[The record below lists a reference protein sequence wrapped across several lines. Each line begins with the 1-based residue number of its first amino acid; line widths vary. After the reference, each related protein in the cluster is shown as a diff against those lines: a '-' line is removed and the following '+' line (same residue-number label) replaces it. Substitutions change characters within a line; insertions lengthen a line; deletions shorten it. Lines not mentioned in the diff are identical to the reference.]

1 MKKILLIIQRE
12 YLVRVRKKSF
22 LVMTALAPLLFAGL
36 LIGPVLLN
44 KSVNKSKVI
53 EVVDKSGLF
62 VNKLEKNSNLKF
74 VYLNESLENAKEK
87 LPKSKHTAL
96 LYIPKTNLS
105 NLSGIKLLSEKSV
118 GIDLQ
123 RNLEKAIRL
132 TTEDM
137 KLLKSGI
144 DKNLLSSIKTTIK
157 IDTQNLKGE
166 KSSAT
171 MAYIIGF
178 ATSFLIYMAIF
189 LYGVQ
194 IMRGVIEEKVSR
206 IIEVMISSVKP
217 FQMMLGK
224 IIGVALI
231 GLTQFVLWIG
241 LTLAITTV
249 VFNIMDK
256 NQLKASVATSA
267 SDSAVAS
274 KPKVMEQI
282 NDVKQGN
289 KMMSAINT
297 IPWVSVIA
305 TFLFYF
311 IGGYLLYSAMF
322 AAVGSAAD
330 TETDTQQFVMPISI
344 PLIFAIVASSA
355 IIKDPNGP
363 LAFWMSIIP
372 FTSPVAMMLRTPY
385 GVPAWELV
393 LSMVLLVVGF
403 VAITWLAGRI
413 YRVGVL
419 MYGKKVSFKEIGKW
433 LFYKV

>member
-1 MKKILLIIQRE
+1 M
-12 YLVRVRKKSF
+12 VRVRKKSF

-62 VNKLEKNSNLKF
+62 VDKLAKNSNLKF
-74 VYLNESLENAKEK
+74 VYLNESLESAKEK

-96 LYIPKTNLS
+96 LYIPKTDLN
-105 NLSGIKLLSEKSV
+105 NLSGIKLFSEKSV
-118 GIDLQ
+118 GIGLQ

-171 MAYIIGF
+171 VAYIIGF

-256 NQLKASVATSA
+256 DQLKASVATSA
-267 SDSAVAS
+267 SDPAVAS
-274 KPKVMEQI
+274 KAKVMEQI

-289 KMMSAINT
+289 KMMSVINT
-297 IPWVSVIA
+297 IPWASVIA

-344 PLIFAIVASSA
+344 PLIFAMVASSA

-372 FTSPVAMMLRTPY
+372 FTSPVAMMLRIPY

-419 MYGKKVSFKEIGKW
+419 MYGKKVNFKEIGKW

>member
-74 VYLNESLENAKEK
+74 VYLDESLENAKEK

-105 NLSGIKLLSEKSV
+105 NLSGIKLFSEKSV